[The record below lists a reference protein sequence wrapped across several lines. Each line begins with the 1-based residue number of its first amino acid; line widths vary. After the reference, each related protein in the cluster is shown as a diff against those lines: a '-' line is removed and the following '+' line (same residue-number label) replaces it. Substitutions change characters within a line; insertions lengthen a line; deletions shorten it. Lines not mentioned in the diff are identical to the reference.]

1 MRIFKIIYLTIL
13 FAFSCTLLV
22 GQDRIQALEKE
33 LKSKSILIPG
43 LNDSVNLSV
52 QNWEL
57 HTFIRSIG
65 KEHKIN
71 IAADPNLRQVVTYDF
86 TDAAV
91 SDVFLFLCSEYS
103 LDIKFRRSIISFVK
117 YEEPIVEKVLVKR
130 EINLVYNQED
140 STFTASLKNDSLID
154 VLNQMTDQSGV
165 NFQINSKYH
174 DKKVKANIKGLSV
187 ENTLKI
193 VLGSEFEIKRESQDF
208 IVITPKIPVAT
219 TNAISR
225 GGSTRN
231 SHRMSSSNR
240 GTGKSN
246 NTFEFE
252 VYDDS
257 LINLSANK
265 TNVFAIIE
273 QVANQMEVD
282 YFVLNEPDVE
292 ITMNVSSITFENLME
307 TILLGSEFL

>member
-103 LDIKFRRSIISFVK
+103 LDI
-117 YEEPIVEKVLVKR
+117 
-130 EINLVYNQED
+130 
-140 STFTASLKNDSLID
+140 
-154 VLNQMTDQSGV
+154 
-165 NFQINSKYH
+165 
-174 DKKVKANIKGLSV
+174 
-187 ENTLKI
+187 
-193 VLGSEFEIKRESQDF
+193 
-208 IVITPKIPVAT
+208 
-219 TNAISR
+219 
-225 GGSTRN
+225 
-231 SHRMSSSNR
+231 
-240 GTGKSN
+240 
-246 NTFEFE
+246 
-252 VYDDS
+252 
-257 LINLSANK
+257 
-265 TNVFAIIE
+265 
-273 QVANQMEVD
+273 
-282 YFVLNEPDVE
+282 
-292 ITMNVSSITFENLME
+292 
-307 TILLGSEFL
+307 